1 MPLTSG
7 QKEHLRSLY
16 AGRHKM
22 FFLENYPAAYA
33 TMQKKGEL
41 ESYFEEIGKQATAMY
56 ETLEDQMKAKAE
68 EIANPAEK
76 MNYINHIP
84 LVVEEMVRN
93 DIVYAK
99 L

>member
-1 MPLTSG
+1 MDTQLTDRLQTSFSG
-7 QKEHLRSLY
+7 EHKSYL
-16 AGRHKM
+16 A
-22 FFLENYPAAYA
+22 ENYPAAYA

-41 ESYFEEIGKQATAMY
+41 APYLQEIGKQAAEMY
-56 ETLEDQMKAKAE
+56 LRLKGEMRVKAE

-84 LVVEEMVRN
+84 LVVDEIVRSE
-93 DIVYAK
+93 IIYAK